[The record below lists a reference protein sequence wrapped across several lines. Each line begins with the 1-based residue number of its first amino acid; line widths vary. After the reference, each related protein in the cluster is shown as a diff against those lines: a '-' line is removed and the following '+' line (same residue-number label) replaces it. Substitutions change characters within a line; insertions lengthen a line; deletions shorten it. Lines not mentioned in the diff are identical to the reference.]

1 MWLWISLTVGIQLH
15 ENNEKRQFVMVSGD
29 TGQRSDNLAHLR
41 RKAESGWHSGV
52 LEELP
57 VVCLMTECPHICH
70 FKYFFIGKK
79 VVRYF
84 SENIFNTS
92 TKLLLLG

>member
-1 MWLWISLTVGIQLH
+1 MWLRIFLTVGIQLH
-15 ENNEKRQFVMVSGD
+15 ENNEKWQFVMVSGD

-41 RKAESGWHSGV
+41 RKAESGWRSAV

-57 VVCLMTECPHICH
+57 IVCLVTECPRICH

-79 VVRYF
+79 
-84 SENIFNTS
+84 
-92 TKLLLLG
+92 